1 METLVEIAKR
11 LGIKPDPK
19 MTDDYYIM
27 HVMPALEKEF
37 SKICGRDFGELVQA
51 VYESHKTLKQERSW
65 DKKKAAQQVGF
76 LKTTARPGIRIHN
89 QDGGRVKLGS
99 DDQFVYHSADNGAP
113 TKERFQI
120 DLKMDSPNM
129 EQMWQK
135 LDDFIIK
142 HHASYKVEDLDGR
155 KVHDRTDML
164 NLYIT
169 EEITPE
175 MAKELYGIIG
185 PFLETKH
192 DDFLAGFPVKLN
204 GKNIKG
210 FRYGP
215 EPEPDVD
222 EKQKQQ
228 RIDSIKRIAARD
240 LPKNFVDFVPVD
252 RGEEFDLEE
261 YVSLGVLSALV
272 EKTDLLYYLVGKE
285 GKSPFQLG
293 NQFGD
298 PRKQKYSKVI
308 DIANAGQRPVKAPAP
323 VSNLRTSTPTTTGMK
338 KVVLAPPT
346 DRTFNRIVKGK
357 RTLTTA
363 LSKASNTVDIFKQYD
378 SDNKL
383 RQMVISN
390 GKYQTVFNYVQEKIH
405 DDDPIFGPSDTEIT
419 SFQSMVIQD
428 KNGNTYAKFSK
439 TPKGYVVQKASNV
452 SCSGF
457 GPKPLNTPFSIED
470 VHNQIRF
477 ETKDKTT
484 GKDISLVTM
493 GIVRGGITGFRVMDE
508 KGMYDA
514 VGVRGAY
521 AYPVNST
528 TIRETELSFIETTPN
543 HPKEIQIL
551 PCKDKVGRPAV
562 RVLDEKGKEIYTRI
576 QLGENN
582 FEQIYP
588 NGLHSRVWK
597 EKDGTNMNL
606 IWDPRDPTAGYI
618 KRKEGK
624 IVSENKGTGSLRQRL
639 TELQNTGRIRGQILK
654 RLPGKTSGVVK

>member
-11 LGIKPDPK
+11 LGIKPNPS

-164 NLYIT
+164 NLYMT

-185 PFLETKH
+185 SFLETKH

-240 LPKNFVDFVPVD
+240 LPKNFVDFLPVD
-252 RGEEFDLEE
+252 RGEEIDLEE
-261 YVSLGVLSALV
+261 YVSLGALSALV

-308 DIANAGQRPVKAPAP
+308 DIANAGQRSVKTPQATTPTFKTPTTPAP
-323 VSNLRTSTPTTTGMK
+323 VKTGIK
-338 KVVLAPPT
+338 RVALAPVP
-346 DRTFNRIVKGK
+346 RTFNRIVKGK

-363 LSKASNTVDIFKQYD
+363 LSKASNTVDMFKQYD

-383 RQMVISN
+383 RQTVISN
-390 GKYQTVFNYVQEKIH
+390 GQYQTVFNYDKNEE
-405 DDDPIFGPSDTEIT
+405 FS
-419 SFQSMVIQD
+419 SMVIQD

-493 GIVRGGITGFRVMDE
+493 GIVRGEITGFRVMDE

-551 PCKDKVGRPAV
+551 PCKDKAGHPAV
-562 RVLDEKGKEIYTRI
+562 RVLDEKGKEIYARV
-576 QLGENN
+576 QRGEND

-618 KRKEGK
+618 KRKDGK

-639 TELQNTGRIRGQILK
+639 TELQSTGRIRGQILK
-654 RLPGKTSGVVK
+654 RLPGKTPGVVK

>member
-11 LGIKPDPK
+11 LGIKPNPK

-27 HVMPALEKEF
+27 QVMPALEKEL
-37 SKICGRDFGELVQA
+37 SKIRGRDSSGLVDA
-51 VYESHKTLKQERSW
+51 VYDAHKTLKQERSW
-65 DKKKAAQQVGF
+65 DKNKAAQQVGF

-89 QDGGRVKLGS
+89 QDGRRVKLGT

-120 DLKMDSPNM
+120 DLKMDSSNM

-135 LDDFIIK
+135 LDDFIVK
-142 HHASYKVEDLDGR
+142 HNASYKVSDLDGK

-164 NLYIT
+164 NLYMT

-175 MAKELYGIIG
+175 IAKELYGIVG

-210 FRYGP
+210 FKYGP
-215 EPEPDVD
+215 EPEPNVD

-228 RIDSIKRIAARD
+228 RIDSIKKIAARD
-240 LPKNFVDFVPVD
+240 LPKNFVDFVPVG
-252 RGEEFDLEE
+252 RGTDFDLEE

-308 DIANAGQRPVKAPAP
+308 DIANAGQRPVKAPPP
-323 VSNLRTSTPTTTGMK
+323 VSNLSTPTPTTTGMK
-338 KVVLAPPT
+338 RVVLTPPT

-363 LSKASNTVDIFKQYD
+363 LSKASNTVDMFKQYD

-383 RQMVISN
+383 RQTVISN
-390 GKYQTVFNYVQEKIH
+390 GQYQTVFNYDKNEE
-405 DDDPIFGPSDTEIT
+405 FS
-419 SFQSMVIQD
+419 SMVIQD
-428 KNGNTYAKFSK
+428 KNGNMYAKFSK

-470 VHNQIRF
+470 VHHQIRF

-484 GKDISLVTM
+484 GKDISLITM
-493 GIVRGGITGFRVMDE
+493 GIVRGEITGFRVMDE

-528 TIRETELSFIETTPN
+528 TIRETDLFFIETTPN

-562 RVLDEKGKEIYTRI
+562 RVLDEKGKEIYTRV
-576 QLGENN
+576 QLGETK

-597 EKDGTNMNL
+597 AKDGTNMNL

-618 KRKEGK
+618 QRKDGK
-624 IVSENKGTGSLRQRL
+624 IVSENKGTGSLHQRL
-639 TELQNTGRIRGQILK
+639 TELQNAGRIRGQILK
-654 RLPGKTSGVVK
+654 RLPSKTSGSVK